1 MELLNSEGNIVDNAA
16 EIIDSFFNY
25 EEVNYPTQPI
35 TNFPCSPSI
44 LQTKIYNSIG
54 EIQRT
59 NIADIAGLA
68 SYSPKIYGTLSR
80 KIAKL
85 SPEFMPF
92 AECIVAFIDQWCNT
106 GGANDGRKYG
116 YEICSTLRSWFVQ
129 QNIITGTQYRENGL
143 SWSLYGKALSINV
156 YYLEEDQLSESNGST
171 TYVKKTINLAD
182 NSAKKFVEDAQAWF
196 SAHKTRTGKNIKVYG
211 VYPDLKTAIR
221 KGKYTLQEEY
231 LNSDDTVFWAG
242 LFSTYSNFT
251 SWEYHPGQMPN
262 EVWKLRQNF
271 LNTAFVSD
279 GNQNI
284 ADRIETNETI
294 TYDEA
299 EKLMVTDVLSSVA
312 SYVGFTNN
320 VQLVKYLSTVLEIM
334 EEDFISLYNL
344 KVNINT
350 SSKYIVESLFKWAK
364 SNPYSLSQVL
374 TNYRIRADIDN
385 SVLFYLISRELENDI
400 AYDDNGDPY
409 LLLESAFKIEGSEDS
424 EYYLTC
430 FDMFGNN
437 LKFPFSTSYKLPCDY
452 MPDSG
457 DFDLVDLSMAE
468 SDAEETP
475 GNPLD
480 GINGAGDEITNTSS
494 ILVGNENGINEFGPI
509 ASIEVDPR
517 KLLYNSDSLAD
528 SIYRNKNYNEMI
540 TPPEQADTSKAKAIV
555 DVTMLGKRFVAGLTS
570 KANEM
575 IQPDII

>member
-1 MELLNSEGNIVDNAA
+1 MELLNSSGNIVDNAT
-16 EIIDSFFNY
+16 EIIDSHFNY
-25 EEVNYPTQPI
+25 EEVNYPIQPI
-35 TNFPCSPSI
+35 TNFPCSPST
-44 LQTKIYNSIG
+44 LHTKIYNSIG
-54 EIQRT
+54 EIQRA
-59 NIADIAGLA
+59 NGADIADLA
-68 SYSPKIYGTLSR
+68 NYTPKIYGTLSR

-85 SPEFMPF
+85 SPEFIPF
-92 AECIVAFIDQWCNT
+92 AECIVAFIDQWCTN
-106 GGANDGRKYG
+106 GGAKDGRKYG
-116 YEICSTLRSWFVQ
+116 YEICSTARSWFVQ

-182 NSAKKFVEDAQAWF
+182 NSAKTFIENAQVWF

-221 KGKYTLQEEY
+221 KGKYTLQSEY
-231 LNSDDTVFWAG
+231 LDSDDTVFWAG

-271 LNTAFVSD
+271 LNTSFVSD

-284 ADRIETNETI
+284 ADRIENNEAI
-294 TYDEA
+294 TFEEA
-299 EKLMVTDVLSSVA
+299 DKLQTTDVLSSIA

-320 VQLVKYLSTVLEIM
+320 VQLVKYLSTILEIM

-344 KVNINT
+344 KININT
-350 SSKYIVESLFKWAK
+350 SSKYTVESLFKWSKA
-364 SNPYSLSQVL
+364 NPYSLAQVL
-374 TNYRIRADIDN
+374 TNYRLSADVDS
-385 SVLFYLISRELENDI
+385 SVLFYLISREPDNDI

-409 LLLESAFKIEGSEDS
+409 LLQSSAFKIEGSEDS

-430 FDMFGNN
+430 TDMFGDTLRFAFKN
-437 LKFPFSTSYKLPCDY
+437 TYKLPCDY

-457 DFDLVDLSMAE
+457 DFDLIDLSLGE
-468 SDAEETP
+468 SDPEDTP
-475 GNPLD
+475 GNPMD
-480 GINGAGDEITNTSS
+480 GAEGAGSEISNTSA
-494 ILVGNENGINEFGPI
+494 ILTSNANGINEFGPI
-509 ASIEVDPR
+509 ASIEVDSR

-528 SIYRNKNYNEMI
+528 SIFRNKNYNEMI
-540 TPPEQADTSKAKAIV
+540 TPPNQLDPSKAKAIV
-555 DVTMLGKRFVAGLTS
+555 DVTLLGKRFVAGLTS
-570 KANEM
+570 KVNEM
-575 IQPDII
+575 IQPDKA